1 MTLPSQEP
9 QVLSH
14 SETQTSHP
22 GNPRLR
28 VHAYSVVW
36 EALPTPWTVACQDP
50 LSMGYRRQ
58 EYWSGLPVPT
68 LGDLPHSGIEP
79 VSPALAG
86 GLFITEPPG
95 KTPWG
100 LTPFIQ
106 GHRRS
111 SPQEPKHLPTPT
123 PKCPKPE

>member
-68 LGDLPHSGIEP
+68 RRELPDPGIEP
-79 VSPALAG
+79 VSLASPALTGRFFTNSVTWEALNG
-86 GLFITEPPG
+86 GD
-95 KTPWG
+95 
-100 LTPFIQ
+100 
-106 GHRRS
+106 
-111 SPQEPKHLPTPT
+111 
-123 PKCPKPE
+123 